1 MRALS
6 GDRLL
11 ELPVRLRGV
20 QLGRPVELLLDR
32 ETLRAVGFDV
42 LCKDDIHRF
51 LPFPTATLGDD
62 GLVVRSPLVLLEE
75 DELNFYRARALAL
88 TSLRGLSVERKGRH
102 LGTLRDVVVAA
113 SGDLV
118 DVLVELAGRTDRIPF
133 DASLVFTPKSRT
145 AA

>member
-11 ELPVRLRGV
+11 QLSVRLRGV

-42 LCKDDIHRF
+42 LCRDDIHRF

-62 GLVVRSPLVLLEE
+62 GILVRSPLVLLEE
-75 DELNFYRARALAL
+75 DELDFYRARALAL
-88 TSLRGLSVERKGRH
+88 TSLRGRSVERSGRR
-102 LGTLRDVVVAA
+102 LGTLRDVVVKAD
-113 SGDLV
+113 GEIV
-118 DVLVELAGRTDRIPF
+118 DVLVESDGRTDRIPF
-133 DASLVFTPKSRT
+133 DSSLVFAPKSRT

>member
-11 ELPVRLRGV
+11 QLAVRLRGV

-42 LCKDDIHRF
+42 LCRDDIHRF
-51 LPFPTATLGDD
+51 LPFPTATIGED
-62 GLVVRSPLVLLEE
+62 GILVRSPLVLLEE
-75 DELNFYRARALAL
+75 DELDFYRARALAL
-88 TSLRGLSVERKGRH
+88 SALRGCSVKRNGQA
-102 LGTLRDVVVAA
+102 LGVLQDIVVGSNGDVVEVII
-113 SGDLV
+113 GRD
-118 DVLVELAGRTDRIPF
+118 GRTDRIPF
-133 DASLVFTPKSRT
+133 DLSLEFAPKSRT

>member
-11 ELPVRLRGV
+11 QLAVRLRGV

-42 LCKDDIHRF
+42 LCRDDIHRF
-51 LPFPTATLGDD
+51 LPFPTATIGED
-62 GLVVRSPLVLLEE
+62 GILVRSPLVLLEE
-75 DELNFYRARALAL
+75 DELDFYRARALAL
-88 TSLRGLSVERKGRH
+88 SALRGCSVKRNGRA
-102 LGTLRDVVVAA
+102 LGVLQDIVVGSNGDVVEVII
-113 SGDLV
+113 GRD
-118 DVLVELAGRTDRIPF
+118 GRTDRIPF
-133 DASLVFTPKSRT
+133 DLSLEFAPKSRT

>member
-42 LCKDDIHRF
+42 LCRDDIHRF
-51 LPFPTATLGDD
+51 LPFPTATLSDD
-62 GLVVRSPLVLLEE
+62 AILIRSPLVLLEE
-75 DELNFYRARALAL
+75 DELDFYRSRALAL
-88 TSLRGLSVERKGRH
+88 TALHGRSVERNRRR
-102 LGTLRDVVVAA
+102 LGTLRDVVIAA

-118 DVLVELAGRTDRIPF
+118 DVIVETDGRTERIPF
-133 DASLVFTPKSRT
+133 DLSVKLAPKSRT